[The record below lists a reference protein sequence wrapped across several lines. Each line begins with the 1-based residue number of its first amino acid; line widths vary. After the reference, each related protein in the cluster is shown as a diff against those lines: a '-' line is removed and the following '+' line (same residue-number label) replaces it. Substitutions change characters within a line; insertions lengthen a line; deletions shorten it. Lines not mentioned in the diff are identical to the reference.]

1 MTTLLLSSGL
11 LVGCE
16 STKEQLGMTK
26 KQPDAFVVYSRA
38 PLSMPPADYFDLP
51 QPGQPPRVTS
61 AVSPAQSAT
70 VQDAKRALAGNAA
83 PNVPAASKGNDI
95 TRVEVSAAEQALK
108 AKAQTSQ
115 ARPDIR
121 QVIDAETRARQDD
134 GSWLDSLDFLNSRKK
149 SEQLDAGAERKRLQQ
164 TQGQPS
170 QQSGQQPPAA
180 KP

>member
-1 MTTLLLSSGL
+1 MIPTLLLSSGL
-11 LVGCE
+11 LVGCD

-51 QPGQPPRVTS
+51 QPGQAPRVTS

-70 VQDAKRALAGNAA
+70 VQDAKQALTGKDASTKAGD
-83 PNVPAASKGNDI
+83 V

-108 AKAQTSQ
+108 AKAKTSQ

-121 QVIDAETRARQDD
+121 AAVDTDAGNDRDD

-149 SEQLDAGAERKRLQQ
+149 SEQLDAAAERKRLQQ
-164 TQGQPS
+164 PVQQPA
-170 QQSGQQPPAA
+170 QTGQQPSPAA